1 MGPKNK
7 INDPMIDSYI
17 FEMLNLLE
25 KLEELCIEHEK
36 KTTLE
41 SESINEIFRIMHTMK
56 SSSAMMRLNNIS
68 TLAHSL
74 EELFFFIRENELEF
88 IDFNKLFDLIISG
101 IDFIKGEIIK
111 LQKSIKVDGGNDTLL
126 FRSTSLLKEMK
137 ASNCVK
143 KNNENIEVKED
154 TAYYIS
160 PYINPHGEGQEKYIA
175 KIFFKSDCGMENV
188 RAFAIVYNLKSIA
201 SEIYHIPG
209 KLINNDH
216 SIEDVKKNGI
226 LIGFS
231 TDIGKQKV
239 LEKLNKIIGLRKL
252 KLENVKEY
260 PSEIIALKVENKVTS
275 ETQYNKDN
283 TKNKEVE
290 RITKIDHEPSIIC
303 VNVKKL
309 NEITDLV
316 DEIQIYEGIVTKNP
330 NLEGEE
336 LVDFNK
342 AAKQLV
348 KVTKEL
354 QDDLISIRRVPI
366 SSTFHNMN
374 RIVRDMSKI
383 LNKEV
388 ELHIIGAETEVDKNI
403 VDHIIDPLMQLVR
416 NAVDHGIEFKDERLA
431 LGKQQVGKIILEA
444 KKGNEDLFIIVSDDG
459 KGLDRKKIYEKAKIK
474 GLFTKLESELSDSEL
489 FSCILMPGFTMNENV
504 TEYSGRG
511 VGLDIVKQKVDSLGG
526 AISIE
531 SIKGK
536 GFKVTMKFHNIKI
549 ERV

>member
-36 KTTLE
+36 KTTLAP
-41 SESINEIFRIMHTMK
+41 ESINEIFRIMHTMK

-74 EELFFFIRENELEF
+74 EDLFFFIRENEPEF
-88 IDFNKLFDLIISG
+88 TDFDKLFDLMISG

-111 LQKSIKVDGGNDTLL
+111 LQKSIKVDGVNETLL
-126 FRSTSLLKEMK
+126 SRSTSLLKEMQ
-137 ASNCVK
+137 AGNCGK
-143 KNNENIEVKED
+143 KDNKNIQVKED

-160 PYINPHGEGQEKYIA
+160 PYINPHGKGQEKYIA
-175 KIFFKSDCGMENV
+175 KIFFENGCGMENV

-201 SEIYHIPG
+201 SEIYHIPV
-209 KLINNDH
+209 KLINNDN
-216 SIEDVKKNGI
+216 SIEEIKNNGI

-239 LEKLNKIIGLRKL
+239 LEHLNKIIGLRKL
-252 KLENVKEY
+252 KLEKVKEY
-260 PSEIIALKVENKVTS
+260 PSEIIGLRGENKVIS
-275 ETQYNKDN
+275 ETQYN
-283 TKNKEVE
+283 TKSKEVE
-290 RITKIDHEPSIIC
+290 GITKVDHERSIIC

-309 NEITDLV
+309 NEISDLV
-316 DEIQIYEGIVTKNP
+316 EEIQVYEGIVTKNP

-354 QDDLISIRRVPI
+354 QYDLISIRKVPI
-366 SSTFHNMN
+366 SSIFNNMN

-383 LNKEV
+383 LNKDV

-403 VDHIIDPLMQLVR
+403 VDNIIDPLMQLVR
-416 NAVDHGIEFKDERLA
+416 NAIDHGIEFKDERLA
-431 LGKQQVGKIILEA
+431 VGKQQGAKMILEA
-444 KKGNEDLFIIVSDDG
+444 KKSSEDLSIIVSDDG

-474 GLFTKLESELSDSEL
+474 GLVTKLESELSDSEL
-489 FSCILMPGFTMNENV
+489 FSYILMPGFTMNENV

-526 AISIE
+526 DISIE
-531 SIKGK
+531 SIKGQ
-536 GFKVTMKFHNIKI
+536 GFKLTMKFHNVKTLL
-549 ERV
+549 